1 MLVSSPLPSGVININ
16 WNSNHFLSTPA
27 WMIVYGVLGFLEL
40 LFSAIGLW
48 MECTNPRPIAT
59 GCTLCE
65 VISSILGLLTI
76 CDLVVGYLIFPYYSV
91 SLNCSATTHNP
102 LCQDSYRSVYLLPFA
117 LVILVYNVL
126 VCMHRI
132 VL

>member
-1 MLVSSPLPSGVININ
+1 
-16 WNSNHFLSTPA
+16 
-27 WMIVYGVLGFLEL
+27 MIVYGVLGLLEL
-40 LFSAIGLW
+40 PLSAIGLW
-48 MECTNPRPIAT
+48 MECTNPHPIAT
-59 GCTLCE
+59 GCTPCE

-76 CDLVVGYLIFPYYSV
+76 CDIVVGLRFPHYSV

-102 LCQDSYRSVYLLPFA
+102 LCPDSYRSVYLLPFA